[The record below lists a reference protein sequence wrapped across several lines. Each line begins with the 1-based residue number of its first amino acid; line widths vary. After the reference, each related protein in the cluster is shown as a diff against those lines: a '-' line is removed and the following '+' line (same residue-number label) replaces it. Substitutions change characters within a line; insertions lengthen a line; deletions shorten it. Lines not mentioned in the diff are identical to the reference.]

1 MKTRITRTKLIAI
14 AVMIS
19 ALAAAWIA
27 WPARQAYALAD
38 SEFGTPGFG
47 VARGQSARLN
57 IVNRGEERGII
68 IDYKILDAAGN
79 TLEQNR
85 EPITVSPGQI
95 FSADFFADGHNVP
108 RDSFGRFQT
117 RAVVTALG
125 GPDTKRKLFIS
136 VEVFDNTT
144 GMTTLFCSN
153 NL

>member
-1 MKTRITRTKLIAI
+1 MKTRSTLTKLLAI

-19 ALAAAWIA
+19 ALAAVWIA
-27 WPARQAYALAD
+27 RPASQVHALAD
-38 SEFGTPGFG
+38 SEFGTSALG

-57 IVNRGEERGII
+57 IVNRGQTRGII
-68 IDYKILDAAGN
+68 IDWKFLDSAGN
-79 TLEQNR
+79 TLDESR

-95 FSADFFADGHNVP
+95 FSADFFADGHNAS
-108 RDSFGRFQT
+108 RDGFGRIQL

-125 GPDTKRKLFIS
+125 GPDTKRNLLIS
-136 VEVFDNTT
+136 VEVFDNAT